1 MAKPAQSK
9 QIEDALAPVV
19 AYNKLVIEASEKA
32 LALQVASIQKLAKIG
47 FDNWSAVFNIKSA
60 DDVKVYAEKQQAVA
74 QEMTEIVTADVR
86 EIGEL
91 NQHFLEDSRKLAED
105 NIKAATAKAA

>member
-32 LALQVASIQKLAKIG
+32 LALQVAFIQKLAKIG

-91 NQHFLEDSRKLAED
+91 NQHFLDDSRKLAED

>member
-1 MAKPAQSK
+1 MAKSTQPT
-9 QIEDALAPVV
+9 QIEDAMAPVV
-19 AYNKLVIEASEKA
+19 AYNKLIIDASEKA
-32 LALQVASIQKLAKIG
+32 LALQVASIQKMAKIS
-47 FDNWSAVFNIKSA
+47 FDNWSTVFNIQST

-74 QEMTEIVTADVR
+74 KEVAKIVTSDVR

-91 NQHFLEDSRKLAED
+91 NQAFLEDSRKLAED